1 MLQLR
6 QSQSLQQR
14 LTPQQV
20 QYLKLL
26 QLPIL
31 SLEQRIKSE
40 LEENPMLEESSEED
54 EREDQ
59 ASEDSAG
66 DAVEMEISPE
76 REVSPSLL
84 EDPMGVAAPDLAAER
99 LMEQTRENEER
110 LRDAE
115 TEPSNEYSIEDFMN
129 DDTEGF
135 KTPTSTSTDDDREE
149 MPRAASES
157 FLESLYNQ
165 VTMLNLPDRYR
176 ALAEEIVGSIDADGY
191 LRVPLEQIARD
202 TGISF
207 GEEYTTAEA
216 EAVLRK
222 IQKLDPVGVAARDLR
237 ECLSIQLDVMSTSNH
252 DRSSNNN
259 QTRELARRIIRER
272 FDDFVN
278 KRFTALA
285 RHLAME
291 VQDLKPAIDLIQHLN
306 PKPGSAAGDT
316 GESTNYITADFFI
329 ERTPDGKDFS
339 ITLNERGV
347 PSLRV
352 NSAYKDLI
360 RKQGP
365 EHGKPLTP
373 EAKDF
378 IKKKFES
385 AKFFIM
391 AIYQRRETMM
401 RVMHSIVRHQ
411 RAFFEHGEKFLKP
424 LIYKTI
430 AEDIG
435 MDISTICRVV
445 NGKYCQ
451 SDFGVFELKYFF
463 SEAIPT
469 HLVDGVENSNGEAV
483 ANKVVKSRIKEI
495 IDSESGG
502 EPLSDEKILAIIN
515 AEGFDVARR
524 TIAKYREQL
533 NIPVARLRKK
543 LM

>member
-31 SLEQRIKSE
+31 ALEQRIKSE
-40 LEENPMLEESSEED
+40 IEENPMLEESGED
-54 EREDQ
+54 EERGEEQ
-59 ASEDSAG
+59 VSEDSVVE
-66 DAVEMEISPE
+66 AVSMDETPELEMVADE
-76 REVSPSLL
+76 RVANATDGSM
-84 EDPMGVAAPDLAAER
+84 DVAAPDLAAER
-99 LMEQTRENEER
+99 QLQQTRENEER
-110 LRDAE
+110 QRDAQ
-115 TEPSNEYSIEDFMN
+115 TEPSNEYSFEDYMN

-135 KTPTSTSTDDDREE
+135 KTPTAHVMDDDREE
-149 MPRAASES
+149 SPRAASES

-165 VTMLNLPDRYR
+165 VVMLNLPDRYR
-176 ALAEEIVGSIDADGY
+176 ALAEEIVGSIDEDGY
-191 LRVPLEQIARD
+191 LRVPLEQVAHD
-202 TGISF
+202 AGVFF
-207 GEEYTTAEA
+207 GDEYTTAEA

-222 IQKLDPVGVAARDLR
+222 VQKLDPAGVAARDLR
-237 ECLSIQLDVMSTSNH
+237 ECLAVQLDVMPNH
-252 DRSSNNN
+252 NP
-259 QTRELARRIIRER
+259 TREVAKKIINER

-285 RHLAME
+285 RHLSM
-291 VQDLKPAIDLIQHLN
+291 DIHGLKPAIDLIQHLN
-306 PKPGSAAGDT
+306 PKPGAAAGDT
-316 GESTNYITADFFI
+316 GEGVNYITADFYI
-329 ERTPDGKDFS
+329 EKTQDGKDFT

-347 PSLRV
+347 PPLRV

-360 RKQGP
+360 RKQAP
-365 EHGKPLTP
+365 EHGKSLTP

-378 IKKKFES
+378 IKKKFEA

-401 RVMHSIVRHQ
+401 RVMHSIVMHQ
-411 RAFFEHGEKFLKP
+411 RAFFEEGEKFLKP

-451 SDFGVFELKYFF
+451 TDFGVFELKYFF
-463 SEAIPT
+463 SESIPT
-469 HLVDGVENSNGEAV
+469 HIGEGGENSGGEAV
-483 ANKVVKSRIKEI
+483 ANKVVKSRIKDI
-495 IDSESGG
+495 IDAESGG
-502 EPLSDEKILAIIN
+502 EPLSDEKIVQLLN
-515 AEGFDVARR
+515 GEGFDVARR
-524 TIAKYREQL
+524 TVAKYREQL

-543 LM
+543 LV

>member
-6 QSQSLQQR
+6 QNQSLQQR

-40 LEENPMLEESSEED
+40 IEENPMLEESEE
-54 EREDQ
+54 EREEQ
-59 ASEDSAG
+59 ANNEESAN
-66 DAVEMEISPE
+66 DAVE
-76 REVSPSLL
+76 L
-84 EDPMGVAAPDLAAER
+84 EAAPVAEVQE
-99 LMEQTRENEER
+99 LVMADGTTEHLPQTTHENEER
-110 LRDAE
+110 TAE
-115 TEPSNEYSIEDFMN
+115 PADTSNEYSFEDYMN

-135 KTPTSTSTDDDREE
+135 KSPAAHNTDDDREE
-149 MPRAASES
+149 SPRVASES
-157 FLESLYNQ
+157 FLESLYSQ
-165 VTMLNLPDRYR
+165 IVLLNLPDRYR
-176 ALAEEIVGSIDADGY
+176 ALAEEIVGSLDEDGY
-191 LRVPLEQIARD
+191 LRVPLEQVAHD
-202 TGISF
+202 AGVF
-207 GEEYTTAEA
+207 YGDEYTIPEA

-222 IQKLDPVGVAARDLR
+222 VQKLDPAGIAARDLK
-237 ECLSIQLDVMSTSNH
+237 ECLSVQLDVMPNH
-252 DRSSNNN
+252 NP
-259 QTRELARRIIRER
+259 TREVAKKIIHDR

-285 RHLAME
+285 RHLSME
-291 VQDLKPAIDLIQHLN
+291 VQALKPAIELIQHLN
-306 PKPGSAAGDT
+306 PKPGASAGDN
-316 GESTNYITADFFI
+316 GEGNNYITADFYI
-329 ERTPDGKDFS
+329 EKTPDGKDFV

-347 PSLRV
+347 PPLRV
-352 NSAYKDLI
+352 NAAYKDLI
-360 RKQGP
+360 RKQAP
-365 EHGKPLTP
+365 EHGKTLTP

-378 IKKKFES
+378 IKKKFEA

-401 RVMHSIVRHQ
+401 RVMHSIVEHQ
-411 RAFFEHGEKFLKP
+411 RVFFDYGEKFLKP

-451 SDFGVFELKYFF
+451 TDFGVFELKYFF

-469 HLVDGVENSNGEAV
+469 HAGENGEGADGEAV

-495 IDSESGG
+495 IDAEGG
-502 EPLSDEKILAIIN
+502 MEPLSDEKIVQLLN
-515 AEGFDVARR
+515 GEGFDVARR
-524 TIAKYREQL
+524 TVAKYREQM

>member
-31 SLEQRIKSE
+31 ALEQRIKSE
-40 LEENPMLEESSEED
+40 IEENPMLEESSEDE

-59 ASEDSAG
+59 VSEDSAG
-66 DAVEMEISPE
+66 DAVEMEDSPE
-76 REVSPSLL
+76 L
-84 EDPMGVAAPDLAAER
+84 ERPGAAIEGALELTAPDTAAEHALQR
-99 LMEQTRENEER
+99 TRENEER
-110 LRDAE
+110 LREAQ
-115 TEPSNEYSIEDFMN
+115 TEPSNEYSIEDYLN

-135 KTPTSTSTDDDREE
+135 KTPTSNSSDEDRDEL
-149 MPRAASES
+149 PRAASES

-165 VTMLNLPDRYR
+165 ITMLDLPDRHR
-176 ALAEEIVGSIDADGY
+176 ALAEEIVGSIDEDGY
-191 LRVPLEQIARD
+191 LRVPLEQIAHD
-202 TGISF
+202 AGVSF

-222 IQKLDPVGVAARDLR
+222 IQKLDPIGVAARDLR
-237 ECLSIQLDVMSTSNH
+237 ECLTIQLDVMSNH
-252 DRSSNNN
+252 NPA
-259 QTRELARRIIRER
+259 REIARHIIHDR

-285 RHLAME
+285 RHLGME
-291 VQDLKPAIDLIQHLN
+291 VHDLKPAIDLIQHLN
-306 PKPGSAAGDT
+306 PKPGAAAGDS
-316 GESTNYITADFFI
+316 GEGVHYITADFYI
-329 ERTPDGKDFS
+329 EKTPDGKDFT

-347 PSLRV
+347 PPLRV
-352 NSAYKDLI
+352 NAAYKDLI
-360 RKQGP
+360 RKQAP
-365 EHGKPLTP
+365 EHGKSLTP

-378 IKKKFES
+378 IKKKFDA
-385 AKFFIM
+385 AKFFIL

-401 RVMHSIVRHQ
+401 RVMHSIVTHQ
-411 RAFFEHGEKFLKP
+411 RAFFEQGEKFLKP

-451 SDFGVFELKYFF
+451 SDFGVFELRYFF
-463 SEAIPT
+463 SESIPT
-469 HLVDGVENSNGEAV
+469 HLGEGGEHSGGEAV

-495 IDSESGG
+495 IEAESGG
-502 EPLSDEKILAIIN
+502 DPLSDEKILQIIN

-524 TIAKYREQL
+524 TVAKYREQM

-543 LM
+543 LI

>member
-31 SLEQRIKSE
+31 ALEQRIKSE
-40 LEENPMLEESSEED
+40 LEENPMLEESSEDE
-54 EREDQ
+54 EREEQ
-59 ASEDSAG
+59 VSEDTAG
-66 DAVEMEISPE
+66 DAVEMDENPEIE
-76 REVSPSLL
+76 RLSVTID
-84 EDPMGVAAPDLAAER
+84 DPLGIIAPDLASER
-99 LMEQTRENEER
+99 LLQKTKENEER
-110 LRDAE
+110 LRDAQ
-115 TEPSNEYSIEDFMN
+115 TEPSNEYTIEDYMN

-135 KTPTSTSTDDDREE
+135 KAPTSNAADDDRDE
-149 MPRAASES
+149 MPRAAAES

-191 LRVPLEQIARD
+191 LRVPIEQIGHD

-222 IQKLDPVGVAARDLR
+222 IQKLDPIGVAARDLQ
-237 ECLSIQLDVMSTSNH
+237 ECLAVQLEVMSNH
-252 DRSSNNN
+252 NPA
-259 QTRELARRIIRER
+259 REIARRIVRDH

-291 VQDLKPAIDLIQHLN
+291 PHDMKPAIDLIQRLN
-306 PKPGSAAGDT
+306 PKPGAAAGDMGVGT
-316 GESTNYITADFFI
+316 HYITADFYI
-329 ERTPDGKDFS
+329 EKTSDGKDFS

-347 PSLRV
+347 PALRV

-360 RKQGP
+360 RKQAP
-365 EHGKPLTP
+365 EHGTSLTP

-378 IKKKFES
+378 IKKKFDA

-391 AIYQRRETMM
+391 AIYQRRDTMM
-401 RVMHSIVRHQ
+401 RVMHSIVKQQ
-411 RAFFEHGEKFLKP
+411 RPFFEQGEKFLKP
-424 LIYKTI
+424 LIYKTV

-451 SDFGVFELKYFF
+451 SDFGVFELRYFF
-463 SEAIPT
+463 SEAIST
-469 HLVDGVENSNGEAV
+469 HLGDGGENSGGEAV

-495 IDSESGG
+495 IDSESGS
-502 EPLSDEKILAIIN
+502 EPLSDEKILSILHG
-515 AEGFDVARR
+515 EGFDVARR
-524 TIAKYREQL
+524 TVAKYREQM

>member
-31 SLEQRIKSE
+31 ALEQRIKSE
-40 LEENPMLEESSEED
+40 LEENPMLEETSEDE

-59 ASEDSAG
+59 ASEDSSEE
-66 DAVEMEISPE
+66 AVELDGAPELERISAE
-76 REVSPSLL
+76 G
-84 EDPMGVAAPDLAAER
+84 EDSIGVTAPDLAAER
-99 LMEQTRENEER
+99 LLQQTRENEER
-110 LRDAE
+110 LREAQ
-115 TEPSNEYSIEDFMN
+115 TEPSNEYSIEDYMN

-135 KTPTSTSTDDDREE
+135 KAPTSNVSDEDRDE

-191 LRVPLEQIARD
+191 LRVPLDQITRD

-207 GEEYTTAEA
+207 GDEYTTAEA

-222 IQKLDPVGVAARDLR
+222 IQKLDPVGVAARNLQ
-237 ECLSIQLDVMSTSNH
+237 ECLAVQLEVMPNH
-252 DRSSNNN
+252 NP
-259 QTRELARRIIRER
+259 TREIARQIIRER

-285 RHLAME
+285 RHLSME
-291 VQDLKPAIDLIQHLN
+291 PHDMKPAIDLIQHLN
-306 PKPGSAAGDT
+306 PKPGAAAGDT
-316 GESTNYITADFFI
+316 GESTNYITADFYI
-329 ERTPDGKDFS
+329 EKTSDGKEFN

-360 RKQGP
+360 RKQAP
-365 EHGKPLTP
+365 ERGRASANGGQLTP

-391 AIYQRRETMM
+391 AIYQRRETMI
-401 RVMHSIVRHQ
+401 RVMHAIVERQ
-411 RAFFEHGEKFLKP
+411 RSFFEHGEKYLKP

-451 SDFGVFELKYFF
+451 CDFGVFELKYFF

-469 HLVDGVENSNGEAV
+469 HLGEGGENSEGEAV

-502 EPLSDEKILAIIN
+502 VPLSDEKIVTILN
-515 AEGFDVARR
+515 SEGFDVARR
-524 TIAKYREQL
+524 TVAKYREQL

>member
-31 SLEQRIKSE
+31 ALEQRIKSE
-40 LEENPMLEESSEED
+40 LEENPMLEESSED
-54 EREDQ
+54 EERQEQ
-59 ASEDSAG
+59 ISEDTAG
-66 DAVEMEISPE
+66 EAVEIDGMPEVEISATVLDGSIE
-76 REVSPSLL
+76 
-84 EDPMGVAAPDLAAER
+84 AAVTDYAAER
-99 LMEQTRENEER
+99 QKQQTLEKEEQ
-110 LRDAE
+110 LRDAQ
-115 TEPSNEYSIEDFMN
+115 TEPSNEYTIEDYMN

-135 KTPTSTSTDDDREE
+135 KTPTANNSDEEREE

-157 FLESLYNQ
+157 FLESLYAQ
-165 VTMLNLPDRYR
+165 VAMLNLPDRYR

-191 LRVPLEQIARD
+191 LRVPIEQIARD
-202 TGISF
+202 AGISF
-207 GEEYTTAEA
+207 GDEYTTAET

-222 IQKLDPVGVAARDLR
+222 IQKLDPIGVAARDLR
-237 ECLSIQLDVMSTSNH
+237 ECLLVQLDAMKNH
-252 DRSSNNN
+252 APE
-259 QTRELARRIIRER
+259 REIARRIICER

-285 RHLAME
+285 RHLSME
-291 VQDLKPAIDLIQHLN
+291 PHDMKPAIDLIQRLN
-306 PKPGSAAGDT
+306 PKPGAAAGDT
-316 GESTNYITADFFI
+316 GVSTNYITADFYI
-329 ERTPDGKDFS
+329 ERSADGKDFA

-347 PSLRV
+347 PALRV

-360 RKQGP
+360 RKQAP
-365 EHGKPLTP
+365 EHGKSLTP

-378 IKKKFES
+378 IKKKFEA

-391 AIYQRRETMM
+391 AIYQRRDTMM
-401 RVMHSIVRHQ
+401 RVMHAIVQRQ
-411 RAFFEHGEKFLKP
+411 RAFFEQGEKFLKP

-451 SDFGVFELKYFF
+451 SDYGVLELKYFF
-463 SEAIPT
+463 SEAITT
-469 HLVDGVENSNGEAV
+469 HLGDAGENSGGEAV
-483 ANKVVKSRIKEI
+483 ANKVVKFRIKDI
-495 IDSESGG
+495 IAAEPGG
-502 EPLSDEKILAIIN
+502 EPLSDEKIVSILN
-515 AEGFDVARR
+515 GEGFDVARR
-524 TIAKYREQL
+524 TVAKYREQL

>member
-31 SLEQRIKSE
+31 ALEQRIKSE
-40 LEENPMLEESSEED
+40 LEENPMLEESSEEE

-59 ASEDSAG
+59 ASENSSG
-66 DAVEMEISPE
+66 EAVEIDSIPE
-76 REVSPSLL
+76 FEVPLAALDSVSELS
-84 EDPMGVAAPDLAAER
+84 APDLTSER
-99 LMEQTRENEER
+99 LQQQTLEKEER
-110 LRDAE
+110 LRE
-115 TEPSNEYSIEDFMN
+115 ERTEPSNEYTLEDYMN

-135 KTPTSTSTDDDREE
+135 KTPTSNSSDDDREE
-149 MPRAASES
+149 MPRAAAES
-157 FLESLYNQ
+157 FLESLYTQ
-165 VTMLNLPDRYR
+165 VAMLNLPDRYR

-191 LRVPLEQIARD
+191 LRVPLEHIARD

-207 GEEYTTAEA
+207 GDEYTLAEA
-216 EAVLRK
+216 EAVLKK
-222 IQKLDPVGVAARDLR
+222 IQRLDPIGVAARDLR
-237 ECLSIQLDVMSTSNH
+237 ECLSIQLDVMPNH
-252 DRSSNNN
+252 NP
-259 QTRELARRIIRER
+259 TCEVARRIIRER

-291 VQDLKPAIDLIQHLN
+291 VHDMKPAIDLIQRLN
-306 PKPGSAAGDT
+306 PKPGAAAGDS
-316 GESTNYITADFFI
+316 ESSTHYITADFYI
-329 ERTPDGKDFS
+329 ERTPDGKDFA

-347 PSLRV
+347 PTLRV

-360 RKQGP
+360 RKQAP
-365 EHGKPLTP
+365 EHGKSLTP

-391 AIYQRRETMM
+391 AIYQRRDTMM
-401 RVMHSIVRHQ
+401 RVMHSIVKQQ
-411 RAFFEHGEKFLKP
+411 RAFFEQGEKFLRP
-424 LIYKTI
+424 LIYKTV

-463 SEAIPT
+463 SEAIST
-469 HLVDGVENSNGEAV
+469 HLGDGGENNGGEAV
-483 ANKVVKSRIKEI
+483 ANKVVKTRIKEI
-495 IDSESGG
+495 IDAEPGG
-502 EPLSDEKILAIIN
+502 EPLSDEKILQLIN
-515 AEGFDVARR
+515 AEGFNVDAPDEPSPN
-524 TIAKYREQL
+524 TASK
-533 NIPVARLRKK
+533 
-543 LM
+543 

>member
-31 SLEQRIKSE
+31 ALEQRIKSE
-40 LEENPMLEESSEED
+40 LEENPMLEESSEEE

-59 ASEDSAG
+59 ASENSSG
-66 DAVEMEISPE
+66 EAVEIDVNAEFELPSAPIDS
-76 REVSPSLL
+76 VSELS
-84 EDPMGVAAPDLAAER
+84 APDLTSER
-99 LMEQTRENEER
+99 LQQQNLEKEER
-110 LRDAE
+110 LRE
-115 TEPSNEYSIEDFMN
+115 ERTEPSNEYTLEDYMN

-135 KTPTSTSTDDDREE
+135 KTPTSNGSDDEREE
-149 MPRAASES
+149 MPRAAAES
-157 FLESLYNQ
+157 FLESLYTQ
-165 VTMLNLPDRYR
+165 VAMLNLPDRYR

-216 EAVLRK
+216 EAVLKK
-222 IQKLDPVGVAARDLR
+222 IQKLDPIGVAARDLR
-237 ECLSIQLDVMSTSNH
+237 ECLSIQLDVMPNH
-252 DRSSNNN
+252 NP
-259 QTRELARRIIRER
+259 TREVARRIIRER

-291 VQDLKPAIDLIQHLN
+291 VHDMKPAIDLIQRLN
-306 PKPGSAAGDT
+306 PKPGAAAGDS
-316 GESTNYITADFFI
+316 ENSTHYITADFYI
-329 ERTPDGKDFS
+329 EKTPDGKDFT

-347 PSLRV
+347 PTLRV

-360 RKQGP
+360 RKQAP
-365 EHGKPLTP
+365 EHGKSLTP

-391 AIYQRRETMM
+391 AIYQRRDTMM
-401 RVMHSIVRHQ
+401 RVMHSIVKQQ
-411 RAFFEHGEKFLKP
+411 RAFFEQGEKFLRP
-424 LIYKTI
+424 LIYKTV

-463 SEAIPT
+463 SEAITT
-469 HLVDGVENSNGEAV
+469 HLGDGENSTGEAV
-483 ANKVVKSRIKEI
+483 ANKVVKTRIKEI
-495 IDSESGG
+495 IDAEPGG
-502 EPLSDEKILAIIN
+502 EPLSDEKILQLIN

-524 TIAKYREQL
+524 TIAKYREQM

>member
-40 LEENPMLEESSEED
+40 IEENPMLEEAMEEE
-54 EREDQ
+54 EREERAAE
-59 ASEDSAG
+59 ASVTE
-66 DAVEMEISPE
+66 AVEMPADEPVLEPAAELTSSSDE
-76 REVSPSLL
+76 ALL
-84 EDPMGVAAPDLAAER
+84 ERAQRDLQR
-99 LMEQTRENEER
+99 TRERDER
-110 LRDAE
+110 AAQDERVDS
-115 TEPSNEYSIEDFMN
+115 SNDYSFEDFMN
-129 DDTEGF
+129 DDTEGY
-135 KTPTSTSTDDDREE
+135 KTPTAHAVDEDRED
-149 MPRAASES
+149 MPHAAIES
-157 FLESLYNQ
+157 FTESLYNQ
-165 VTMLNLPDRYR
+165 IAMLNLPDRYR
-176 ALAEEIVGSIDADGY
+176 ALAEEIVGSLDEDGY
-191 LRVPLEQIARD
+191 LRVPIEQVARD
-202 TGISF
+202 AGVF
-207 GEEYTTAEA
+207 YGDEYTIAEA

-222 IQKLDPVGVAARDLR
+222 IQKLDPPGIAARDLR
-237 ECLSIQLDVMSTSNH
+237 ECLSVQLEVMPNH
-252 DRSSNNN
+252 NP
-259 QTRELARRIIRER
+259 TREVARRIIRDR

-278 KRFTALA
+278 KRFTALS
-285 RHLAME
+285 RHLGM
-291 VQDLKPAIDLIQHLN
+291 DLGELKSAIELIQHLN
-306 PKPGSAAGDT
+306 PKPGAPAGDMAEGT
-316 GESTNYITADFFI
+316 KYITADFYI
-329 ERTPDGKDFS
+329 EKSPDGKDFI

-347 PSLRV
+347 PPLRV
-352 NSAYKDLI
+352 NAAYKDLI
-360 RKQGP
+360 RKQAP
-365 EHGKPLTP
+365 EHGKSLTP

-378 IKKKFES
+378 IKKKFEA

-401 RVMHSIVRHQ
+401 RVMQSIVTHQ
-411 RAFFEHGEKFLKP
+411 RAFFEKGEKFLKP

-451 SDFGVFELKYFF
+451 TDFGVFELKYFF

-469 HLVDGVENSNGEAV
+469 HAGEGGENSDGEAV
-483 ANKVVKSRIKEI
+483 ANKVVKSRIKDI
-495 IDSESGG
+495 IDAESGT
-502 EPLSDEKILAIIN
+502 EPLSDEKIVQLLN

-524 TIAKYREQL
+524 TVAKYREQM

-543 LM
+543 LV

>member
-31 SLEQRIKSE
+31 ALEQRIKAE
-40 LEENPMLEESSEED
+40 IEENPMLEESSEDE
-54 EREDQ
+54 EREEQ
-59 ASEDSAG
+59 ASEDSSSE
-66 DAVEMEISPE
+66 AVEIDVNPE
-76 REVSPSLL
+76 FERSSVVVD
-84 EDPMGVAAPDLAAER
+84 DPQGIAAPDLASER
-99 LMEQTRENEER
+99 LQEQTRENEER
-110 LRDAE
+110 LREAQ
-115 TEPSNEYSIEDFMN
+115 TEPSNEYTIEDYMN

-135 KTPTSTSTDDDREE
+135 KTPTSNSAEEDRDEI
-149 MPRAASES
+149 PRAATES

-191 LRVPLEQIARD
+191 LRVPLEQIAHD

-222 IQKLDPVGVAARDLR
+222 IQKLDPIGVAARDLR
-237 ECLSIQLDVMSTSNH
+237 ECLTIQLDVMQNH
-252 DRSSNNN
+252 NP
-259 QTRELARRIIRER
+259 TREIARRIIRDH

-291 VQDLKPAIDLIQHLN
+291 VHDMKPAIDLIQRLN
-306 PKPGSAAGDT
+306 PKPGAAAGDT
-316 GESTNYITADFFI
+316 EQSTNYITADFYI
-329 ERTPDGKDFS
+329 EKTSDDKDFI

-360 RKQGP
+360 RKQAP
-365 EHGKPLTP
+365 EHGKALTP

-378 IKKKFES
+378 IKKKFDA

-391 AIYQRRETMM
+391 AIYQRRDTMM
-401 RVMHSIVRHQ
+401 RVMHAIVERQ
-411 RAFFEHGEKFLKP
+411 RAFFEQGEKFLKP
-424 LIYKTI
+424 LIYKTV

-451 SDFGVFELKYFF
+451 SDFGVFELRYFF
-463 SEAIPT
+463 SEAITT
-469 HLVDGVENSNGEAV
+469 HLGDSGENSGGEAV

-495 IDSESGG
+495 IDAESGN
-502 EPLSDEKILAIIN
+502 EPLSDEKILQVIN
-515 AEGFDVARR
+515 GEGFDVARR
-524 TIAKYREQL
+524 TIAKYREQM

>member
-31 SLEQRIKSE
+31 ALEQRIKSE
-40 LEENPMLEESSEED
+40 LEENPMLEESSDEE

-59 ASEDSAG
+59 PSDDTVAEGVEIDVNAEFDSPAAG
-66 DAVEMEISPE
+66 VD
-76 REVSPSLL
+76 SLG
-84 EDPMGVAAPDLAAER
+84 DIVAPDFAAER
-99 LMEQTRENEER
+99 LQQQTQEKEER
-110 LRDAE
+110 LRDAQ
-115 TEPSNEYSIEDFMN
+115 TEPSNEYSIEDYMN

-135 KTPTSTSTDDDREE
+135 KTPTANNGDDDRDEI
-149 MPRAASES
+149 PRAASES
-157 FLESLYNQ
+157 FLESLYTQ

-191 LRVPLEQIARD
+191 LRVPLEQIAHD

-237 ECLSIQLDVMSTSNH
+237 ECLTIQLDVMSNH
-252 DRSSNNN
+252 NP
-259 QTRELARRIIRER
+259 TREVARRIIREH

-285 RHLAME
+285 RHLSME
-291 VQDLKPAIDLIQHLN
+291 AHDMKPAIDLIQHLN
-306 PKPGSAAGDT
+306 PKPGAAAGDSE
-316 GESTNYITADFFI
+316 GSTNYIIADFYI
-329 ERTPDGKDFS
+329 EKTSDGKDFT

-347 PSLRV
+347 PTLRV
-352 NSAYKDLI
+352 NAAYKDLI
-360 RKQGP
+360 RKQAP
-365 EHGKPLTP
+365 EHGKSLTP

-378 IKKKFES
+378 IKKKFEA

-391 AIYQRRETMM
+391 AIYQRRDTMM
-401 RVMHSIVRHQ
+401 RVMHSIVNHQ
-411 RAFFEHGEKFLKP
+411 RAFFEQGEKFLKP

-451 SDFGVFELKYFF
+451 SDIGVFELKYFF
-463 SEAIPT
+463 SESIPT
-469 HLVDGVENSNGEAV
+469 HLVDGGDSSNGEAV
-483 ANKVVKSRIKEI
+483 ANKVVKFRIKEI
-495 IDSESGG
+495 IDAEPGG
-502 EPLSDEKILAIIN
+502 EPLSDESIVHLLN
-515 AEGFDVARR
+515 GEGFDVARR
-524 TIAKYREQL
+524 TIAKYREQM